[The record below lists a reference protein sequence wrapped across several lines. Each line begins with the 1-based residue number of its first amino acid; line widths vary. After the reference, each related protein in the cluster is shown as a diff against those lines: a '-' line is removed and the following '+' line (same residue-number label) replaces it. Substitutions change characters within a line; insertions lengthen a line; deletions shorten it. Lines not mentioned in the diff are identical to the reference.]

1 MVVAVISDSIPL
13 VVVVTTL
20 SGTPSSRRVTLSMD
34 LFMLDRAVGRH
45 CIISSVLRYLGLGG
59 GLLLNC
65 SDDSLGA
72 GELLG
77 NTSREPQLALLSD
90 IELQLEED

>member
-1 MVVAVISDSIPL
+1 MVAVISDSMPL

-20 SGTPSSRRVTLSMD
+20 SGSSSSMRVTVSMD
-34 LFMLDRAVGRH
+34 LFMLDRAEGRH
-45 CIISSVLRYLGLGG
+45 CIMSSVLRYLGLGG
-59 GLLLNC
+59 ALLLNC

-77 NTSREPQLALLSD
+77 NTSSEPQLARRSD
-90 IELQLEED
+90 IELQLDED

>member
-13 VVVVTTL
+13 VVVVAL
-20 SGTPSSRRVTLSMD
+20 SGTSSSIRVTVSMV
-34 LFMLDRAVGRH
+34 LFMLVRAEGRH

-59 GLLLNC
+59 ALVLNC

-77 NTSREPQLALLSD
+77 STSSDPQLARLSD